1 MENELTPEEI
11 IQQIKEYEESVKNLP
26 IEELM
31 TMMEN
36 AITSTDL
43 ILEGYNLVTN
53 ISEGHGIAVAGILKL
68 RETILAIMDWLEFN
82 LIEEDTEDIEEIEG
96 AENKDL

>member
-11 IQQIKEYEESVKNLP
+11 IKQIEEYEESIKNLS

-31 TMMEN
+31 TKMED
-36 AITSTDL
+36 AIKSTDL

-68 RETILAIMDWLEFN
+68 RETILETMDWLDFN
-82 LIEEDTEDIEEIEG
+82 LIEEEEEENTVL
-96 AENKDL
+96 AENEDL